1 MIIHSPSRTLHK
13 TSAVAI
19 VFDCTSR
26 ERGAHFNFTADA
38 IVLVVVV
45 VTSALGPVAH
55 SWWVWGFIG
64 ACRGV
69 VGVAVEGEVSGEI
82 KGHLRVSV
90 KNRGPADPDNF
101 SAVGLLCGLLVCQ
114 IRKCDDEAHVQC
126 HRNQFTAIIA
136 SGLFTNGINDLLVG
150 APGIGR
156 TVLLRGKGAWVQST
170 KASGTAKLCVLIAV
184 IHSVSVVDSGA
195 ACDSIFCCP

>member
-1 MIIHSPSRTLHK
+1 MIHSPSRTIHK

-26 ERGAHFNFTADA
+26 ERGAHFNFTTDV
-38 IVLVVVV
+38 IVLLVVI

-55 SWWVWGFIG
+55 SWWVWGFIW

-101 SAVGLLCGLLVCQ
+101 SAVRLLCRRLVYHVCV
-114 IRKCDDEAHVQC
+114 CDNEAHVQQQY
-126 HRNQFTAIIA
+126 HRFTAIIA
-136 SGLFTNGINDLLVG
+136 SGLFANGINDLLVG

-156 TVLLRGKGAWVQST
+156 AVLLRGEGAWVQST

-184 IHSVSVVDSGA
+184 IHSVSVA
-195 ACDSIFCCP
+195 KN